1 MFKHATNDS
10 LELQIA
16 YGLLMPA
23 LNPLTEDA
31 YELQMNFVKSGGVGI
46 ALNMLTKNNFMSSA
60 DLYTRRLGK
69 DASYSSLHVC

>member
-1 MFKHATNDS
+1 
-10 LELQIA
+10 
-16 YGLLMPA
+16 MPA

-60 DLYTRRLGK
+60 DLFTRR
-69 DASYSSLHVC
+69 